1 MEENPLK
8 REKHKFEEHLSLI
21 DDEICAVVK
30 RRLELPAD
38 NAVFPSEHV
47 ITDLAQKHG
56 LHEELV
62 SALFSTLQMEEY
74 FRPRVEPAGFR
85 KHLPVLQSVE
95 RGDRLYS
102 VTFVRQYD
110 NASVV
115 NLNADWDGTQDS
127 PHEYEPN
134 TFELTIDDSYDC
146 RMDSGSGS
154 TGYSHTTYIV
164 TPPLP
169 DDLAGIDLTF
179 TEYTDPI
186 GKKSTGVKFV
196 MRLS

>member
-1 MEENPLK
+1 MEENPLEC
-8 REKHKFEEHLSLI
+8 EKHEYEEHLLPI
-21 DDEICAVVK
+21 DDEICALVK
-30 RRLELPAD
+30 KRLEQPVDHTA
-38 NAVFPSEHV
+38 FPSEQM
-47 ITDLAQKHG
+47 ITSLAEKHG

-62 SALFSTLQMEEY
+62 SALFNTLEMEEY
-74 FRPRVEPAGFR
+74 FRPRVDPVGFR

-95 RGDRLYS
+95 IGDRLYS
-102 VTFVRQYD
+102 VTFVRQYK

-134 TFELTIDDSYDC
+134 TFELSIGDSYDC

-164 TPPLP
+164 TPLP

-179 TEYTDPI
+179 TEYTDHVR
-186 GKKSTGVKFV
+186 KKPTGVAFV